1 MSLLSIVILTGNALV
16 LSAYV
21 AAIDWKG
28 LYNEFNIDTIDE
40 NEYKQKFKDVME
52 RYKTNFEYFRSVDV
66 DGTLKCIIDKLKDE
80 KYPMFFKT
88 KHRKHMYPLIQN
100 AERIMNTYLK

>member
-21 AAIDWKG
+21 SAIDWKS
-28 LYNEFNIDTIDE
+28 LYNIDTIDE

-52 RYKTNFEYFRSVDV
+52 MYKTNFEYFRSVDV
-66 DGTLKCIIDKLKDE
+66 DGTLKRTIDKLKDE
-80 KYPMFFKT
+80 KYPIFFK
-88 KHRKHMYPLIQN
+88 KRHRMHMYPLVQN
-100 AERIMNTYLK
+100 AERIMNKYLK